1 MNFQEY
7 MSGKIGIL
15 CLMIFAFAATAFAQS
30 APEWE
35 KSPARNN
42 NLYCAGFIQTAPVN
56 TNFEVVGAEDEA
68 DQYIFAQGDNLVVN
82 FGENRGAKVGDVY
95 SVVRPRGSVKS
106 RWSNKKN
113 LGFYVQEL
121 GMVEIVKV
129 KEKFSVA
136 RVKTSCDN
144 MLMGDL
150 LLPLESRE
158 GLTAQPRPTLDTFA
172 ESSGKASGRI
182 VLARDGQEMIASNQI
197 VFVDLGE
204 ENDVKVGDFLTV
216 YRPLGTGNLFD
227 KVVGEPLKASDESFQ
242 TDVYRG
248 GKFSNQ
254 GSRKKG
260 SQAGGQVVS
269 IEDAKSRRPK
279 NIRQVV
285 GELVIL
291 NVKEKTATAM
301 VVRTAQEVHTGDYV
315 EVQ

>member
-1 MNFQEY
+1 ML
-7 MSGKIGIL
+7 GKIGIL
-15 CLMIFAFAATAFAQS
+15 WLMIFTLAATCLAQTM
-30 APEWE
+30 PEWE

-42 NLYCAGFIQTAPVN
+42 NLYCAGFIQTASVN
-56 TNFEVVGAEDEA
+56 TNIEVVGAEDEA
-68 DQYIFAQGDNLVVN
+68 DQYVFAQGDNLVVN

-95 SVVRPRGSVKS
+95 SVIRPRGAVKS

-121 GMVEIVKV
+121 GAVEIVKV

-136 RVKTSCDN
+136 KVKTSCDN

-150 LLPLESRE
+150 LVPLQTRE
-158 GLTAQPRPTLDTFA
+158 GLTTQARPKLDTFA
-172 ESSGKASGRI
+172 ESSGKSSGRI
-182 VLARDGQEMIASNQI
+182 VLARDGQEMISSNQI

-204 ENDVKVGDFLTV
+204 DNDVKVGDYLTV
-216 YRPLGTGNLFD
+216 YRPLGTGNIFD
-227 KVVGEPLKASDESFQ
+227 KVVGEPIRAKDESFQ
-242 TDVYRG
+242 SDEYRG

-260 SQAGGQVVS
+260 TQAGGQVVS
-269 IEDAKSRRPK
+269 TEDAKSRRPK

>member
-1 MNFQEY
+1 MNFQKY
-7 MSGKIGIL
+7 KLGKIGIL
-15 CLMIFAFAATAFAQS
+15 WSMIFAFAAAGFAQTM
-30 APEWE
+30 PEWE

-42 NLYCAGFIQTAPVN
+42 NLYCAGFIQTAPIN
-56 TNFEVVGAEDEA
+56 TGFEVVGAEDEA
-68 DQYIFAQGDNLVVN
+68 DQYIFAQGDDLVVN

-95 SVVRPRGSVKS
+95 SVIRPRGAVKS
-106 RWSNKKN
+106 RWSKKNN

-121 GMVEIVKV
+121 GAVEIVKV

-150 LLPLESRE
+150 LLPLETRD
-158 GLTAQPRPTLDTFA
+158 GLTTQARRKLDTFA

-182 VLARDGQEMIASNQI
+182 VLARDGQEMVTTNQI
-197 VFVDLGE
+197 VFVDMGE
-204 ENDVKVGDFLTV
+204 NNDLKKGDYLTV
-216 YRPLGTGNLFD
+216 YRPLGTGNIFD
-227 KVVGEPLKASDESFQ
+227 KVTGESIRAKDESFQ
-242 TDVYRG
+242 TDEYRG

-260 SQAGGQVVS
+260 SHAGGSVVS
-269 IEDAKSRRPK
+269 TEDAKSRRPK

-301 VVRTAQEVHTGDYV
+301 VVRTAGEIHTGDFV